1 MRTAPRMAS
10 GIMLGS
16 AYERQYDLEREWID
30 SGVARYHSLVR
41 RAVERGDGASL
52 RASERMI
59 VSWSLPLSSAV
70 AASQDRI
77 RRGLGG
83 PNFAMF
89 GDIALRLDAERTA
102 LIAMRRM
109 VSTCLLRSNARLASL
124 AYEIGRDVVEQIHH
138 ELYRD
143 EYRRD
148 KAAVGEVVRHV
159 SPPVLRRW
167 LKAKRRE
174 DFWSIKVCGAMG
186 LWLVEVVL
194 ATCYVPREDGDPVP
208 AFETFSTSDGS
219 RQPHR
224 VVALSAEADGQ
235 IESGHSV
242 RSYLRPR
249 LSAMIVPPMRW
260 SVGDAN
266 QMVEGGY
273 LSIRTPLVAKQS
285 SAQTKAFRH
294 SPPTHAI
301 AGVNALSGV
310 PMRINSRMLGVLKE
324 VWETGGN
331 IAGLPPMDK
340 QPVPPKPE
348 DDAAIAAWKR
358 EAAQI
363 HRQNVVDRSVRF
375 GLMAA
380 LDAVACM
387 DEAGTIWQPHQIDF
401 RGRCYAMPLA
411 ANHQMGDAIRS
422 LWMFDDGPPA
432 DIRWLRIHAANCW
445 GADKITLAERE
456 RWVLDNAS
464 MVAEVAAD
472 PTSEDAMQHWTRAD
486 QPFQF
491 VAACMALHDS
501 AIGRRLPVQIDG
513 TANGL
518 QHYAAVGRDR
528 VAAAAVNMAM
538 GDTVADPYLTVL
550 AIVKRAVAADANSGV
565 EHAIRVLPWCLR
577 SVVKQ
582 TIMTVPYNVSRIGA
596 GRQVRDNL
604 RKAGMSG
611 TAREVGGA
619 AGYLSGVVLN
629 SIGEVFSSA
638 TRIMRW
644 LEAAGRAICHADR
657 RRTIAWTTPCG
668 LRVVQP
674 YMQSHSIRIRSQQ
687 YSLMYRLDSETNDI
701 GAQVR
706 GLPPNWVH
714 SLDGD
719 HFRCIAI
726 RCEQEGIPFAG
737 VHDSAWAP
745 SGHLDRLNQIV
756 REEFMV
762 VHGGDPLAALRAE
775 WEQEYG
781 VTLDDPPPR
790 GDWDLS
796 EALASPYMFS

>member
-1 MRTAPRMAS
+1 
-10 GIMLGS
+10 MLGS
-16 AYERQYDLEREWID
+16 AYDQQYSLEREWID
-30 SGVARYHSLVR
+30 CGVARYYSLVR

-52 RASERMI
+52 RASERLI
-59 VSWSLPLSSAV
+59 VSWSLPLSNAV
-70 AASQDRI
+70 ADSHDRM

-83 PNFAMF
+83 PNFALF

-102 LIAMRRM
+102 VIAMRRM
-109 VSTCLLRSNARLASL
+109 ISTCLLRSNARLASL
-124 AYEIGRDVVEQIHH
+124 AYEIGRDVVEQVHH

-148 KAAVGEVVRHV
+148 QSAIGEVVRHV
-159 SPPVLRRW
+159 SPQILRKWIR
-167 LKAKRRE
+167 AKRRE
-174 DFWSIKVCGAMG
+174 DFWGIKVCGAMG
-186 LWLVEVVL
+186 LWLVEMVL
-194 ATCYVPREDGDPVP
+194 ATCYVSREDGEPVR
-208 AFETFSTSDGS
+208 AFQTFETSDGKRS
-219 RQPHR
+219 SHR
-224 VVALSAEADGQ
+224 VVALSAEADNQ
-235 IESGHSV
+235 IEDGHSV
-242 RSYLRPR
+242 RSFLRPR

-260 SVGDAN
+260 AVDDAN
-266 QMVEGGY
+266 HMVEGGY
-273 LSIRTPLVAKQS
+273 LSIRTPLVAKLGRDQ
-285 SAQTKAFRH
+285 AEAFRGT
-294 SPPTHAI
+294 PPRHAI
-301 AGVNALSGV
+301 AAVNALSAV
-310 PMRINSRMLGVLKE
+310 PMQINQRMLGVLKE

-331 IAGLPPMDK
+331 VAGLPPMDK

-348 DDAAIAAWKR
+348 DAAAVAGWKR

-375 GLMAA
+375 SLMAA
-380 LDAVACM
+380 IDAATRM
-387 DEAGTIWQPHQIDF
+387 EEAGTVWQPHQIDF

-422 LWMFDDGPPA
+422 LWMFDDGPAP

-445 GADKITLAERE
+445 GADKVTLAERE
-456 RWVLDNAS
+456 RWALDNAV
-464 MVAEVAAD
+464 MVAEVAED
-472 PTSEDAMQHWTRAD
+472 PTSENAMQHWTRAD

-491 VAACMALHDS
+491 VAACMALHDR
-501 AIGRRLPVQIDG
+501 ALARRLPVQIDG

-528 VAAAAVNMAM
+528 VAAAAVNMTM

-550 AIVKRAVAADANSGV
+550 GLVKRVVAADANSGV
-565 EHAIRVLPWCLR
+565 EHAVRVLPWCLR
-577 SVVKQ
+577 STIKQ
-582 TIMTVPYNVSRIGA
+582 TVMTVPYNVSRIGA

-604 RKAGMSG
+604 RKAGMPG

-619 AGYLSGVVLN
+619 AGYLSGVVLD

-644 LEAAGRAICHADR
+644 LETAGRAICHSDR

-674 YMQSHSIRIRSQQ
+674 YMLSRAIQIRSQQ
-687 YSLMYRLDSETNDI
+687 YSLLYRLDTETNDI

-745 SGHLDRLNQIV
+745 SGYLDRLNQIV

-762 VHGGDPLAALRAE
+762 VHGGDPLAALRE
-775 WEQEYG
+775 QWEREYG

-796 EALASPYMFS
+796 EVLASPYMFS